1 VWLYCTHL
9 GASDELSQT
18 DAGQRDQVLL
28 AQIAKTRRML
38 QSDESWRYPGTIGRC
53 LMLAIRDEDVDSLT
67 LDRILAPYW
76 PALWGLAARGH
87 WIRTR
92 RPVRAGGAMEDD
104 VRQQI
109 SLPEKATV
117 GDLTI
122 TWTGIGRPEL
132 GLILHFGRPRGFSVM
147 FYRYPEF
154 VEFRTM
160 LEGLRDGKWHGR
172 HFLGAVTT
180 AAGAKTYEVTGKSSD
195 VWFDLTE
202 NEWTTMRDL
211 ILADCKRP
219 ELARWLWELWQEYG
233 EQG

>member
-1 VWLYCTHL
+1 
-9 GASDELSQT
+9 
-18 DAGQRDQVLL
+18 
-28 AQIAKTRRML
+28 ML
-38 QSDESWRYPGTIGRC
+38 QSDESWGYPGTIGRC

-92 RPVRAGGAMEDD
+92 RPVRAAGAMEDD

-109 SLPEKATV
+109 SLPEKTTV
-117 GDLTI
+117 GDLTL

-132 GLILHFGRPRGFSVM
+132 GLILYFGRPRGFSVM

-154 VEFRTM
+154 VEFRTL
-160 LEGLRDGKWHGR
+160 LESLRDGKWHGR
-172 HFLGAVTT
+172 HFLGSVTT
-180 AAGAKTYEVTGKSSD
+180 AAGVKTYEVTGKSSD

-202 NEWTTMRDL
+202 SEWTTVRDL

-219 ELARWLWELWQEYG
+219 ELARWLWELSQEYG